1 MKQSV
6 AACRLQSGSGT
17 LADTAGRG
25 SGMGRC
31 AMGLSFLR
39 LAVVAAALYFVYDLK
54 GALIGSIILAV
65 TLVFLVVM
73 AVVMRRALSP
83 NGRLGKKGLTL
94 HETSGKNDPNLEPNL
109 VGSTGICR
117 TTLRPSGYVQ
127 IQGQTYD
134 AIATQGLIQ
143 KGAIVVVER
152 VSANRLYVREAQ

>member
-1 MKQSV
+1 MDLVYQGILLLLGV
-6 AACRLQSGSGT
+6 AMI
-17 LADTAGRG
+17 LAEMLIPGFG
-25 SGMGRC
+25 VMGII
-31 AMGLSFLR
+31 GV
-39 LAVVAAALYFVYDLK
+39 AVVAAALYFVYDLK
-54 GALIGSIILAV
+54 GALIGSIILTV

-117 TTLRPSGYVQ
+117 TALRPSGYVQ

-152 VSANRLYVREAQ
+152 VSTNRLYVREAQ